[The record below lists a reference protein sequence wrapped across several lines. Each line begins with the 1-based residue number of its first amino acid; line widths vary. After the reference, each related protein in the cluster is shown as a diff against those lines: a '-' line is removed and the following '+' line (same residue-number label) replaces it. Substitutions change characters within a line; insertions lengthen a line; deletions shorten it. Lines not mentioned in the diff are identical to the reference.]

1 MIGLKR
7 GTVKLFN
14 HEKEWELE
22 AQRTISRLHK
32 ILGSVA
38 RDIQHVGSTSILA
51 IKAKP
56 IIDIAVAVDD
66 FEDVLALETEM
77 KNNGFYYRPNVN
89 IKDQLLFASGSYY
102 DGTGD
107 LQTHFNHVVLTNS
120 MEWTNYINFRD
131 YLNKMPT
138 IAKEYE
144 DLKTSIAVATPVD
157 KGRERYLR
165 GKHDFIVYALKKA
178 LVNFYLGKTIEMKID
193 RPIGSAHPK
202 HLDLVYPINYGYIP
216 GVLGGDGEE
225 LDVYLLGVSKP
236 IKEYKARVIGI
247 VHRHND
253 VEDKLVVAPEGT
265 IFTQTEI
272 AEAVHFQ
279 EQYYESEIET
289 IPKLNFISKELINK
303 GWSCDKKYCVTTTDG
318 VKYLLRVTPKEKSA
332 NRAEMFRMQ
341 QQVAALGVPMCRPI
355 EIGSC
360 DDGVYTVQTWVDG
373 KDAEEIIPHLN
384 NSEQYAYGL
393 EAGRILKVIHS
404 IPAPENQPDWEQRF
418 NEKIDRKIEMYNDC
432 PVKFDGAED
441 IMAYIESNR
450 FLLSNRRQSYQHG
463 DYHIGN
469 MMIEKNKIVIID
481 FDRYD
486 FGDPWEEFNRIVWCA
501 QASPIFA
508 SGIINGYFDN
518 EVPLEFWKLL
528 ALYISSNMLSSI
540 PWAIPF
546 GESEVNTMINQAKDV
561 LSWYNNMQNPIPT
574 WYIK

>member
-7 GTVKLFN
+7 GTVKLLN

-22 AQRTISRLHK
+22 AQRTIFRLYK
-32 ILGSVA
+32 ILGTVA
-38 RDIQHVGSTSILA
+38 RDIQHVGSTAILA

-56 IIDIAVAVDD
+56 IIDIVVAVDD
-66 FEDVLALETEM
+66 FKDVLALESELG
-77 KNNGFYYRPNVN
+77 NDGFYYRPNVN
-89 IKDQLLFASGSYY
+89 IKDQLLFACGSYY

-107 LQTHFNHVVLTNS
+107 LQTHFIHVVFTNS

-131 YLNKMPT
+131 YLNKMPMV
-138 IAKEYE
+138 AKEYE
-144 DLKTSIAVATPVD
+144 DLKTSLAAATSVD
-157 KGRERYLR
+157 KGRARYLR
-165 GKHDFIVYALKKA
+165 GKHDFIVYTLRKA
-178 LVNFYLGKTIEMKID
+178 LVNFYLGKTIEIKID

-253 VEDKLVVAPEGT
+253 VEDKLVAAPEGT

-318 VKYLLRVTPKEKSA
+318 VKYLLRVTPKEKSE

-355 EIGSC
+355 EYGSC
-360 DDGVYTVQTWVDG
+360 DEGVYTVQTWVDG

-384 NSEQYAYGL
+384 DFEQYSYGL

-418 NEKIDRKIEMYNDC
+418 NAKIDRNIKMYNDC

-450 FLLSNRRQSYQHG
+450 FLLSNRPQSYQHG

-501 QASPIFA
+501 QASPMFA

-528 ALYISSNMLSSI
+528 ALYISSNMFSSI

>member
-7 GTVKLFN
+7 GTVKLLN

-22 AQRTISRLHK
+22 AQRTIFRLYK
-32 ILGSVA
+32 ILGTVA
-38 RDIQHVGSTSILA
+38 RDIQHVGSTAILA

-56 IIDIAVAVDD
+56 IIDIVVAVDD
-66 FEDVLALETEM
+66 FKDVLALESELG
-77 KNNGFYYRPNVN
+77 NDGFYYRPNVN
-89 IKDQLLFASGSYY
+89 IKDQLLFACGSYY

-107 LQTHFNHVVLTNS
+107 LQTHFIHVVFTNS
-120 MEWTNYINFRD
+120 MEWANYINFRD
-131 YLNKMPT
+131 YLNKMPMV
-138 IAKEYE
+138 AKEYE
-144 DLKTSIAVATPVD
+144 DLKTSLAAATPVD

-165 GKHDFIVYALKKA
+165 GKHDFIVYTLRKA
-178 LVNFYLGKTIEMKID
+178 LVNFYLGKTIEIKID

-253 VEDKLVVAPEGT
+253 VEDKLVAAPEGT

-355 EIGSC
+355 EYGSC
-360 DDGVYTVQTWVDG
+360 DEGVYTVQTWVDG

-384 NSEQYAYGL
+384 DFEQYSYGL

-418 NEKIDRKIEMYNDC
+418 NAKIDRNIKMYNDC

-450 FLLSNRRQSYQHG
+450 FLLSNRPQSYQHG

-486 FGDPWEEFNRIVWCA
+486 FGDPWEELNRIVWCA
-501 QASPIFA
+501 QASPMFA

>member
-7 GTVKLFN
+7 GTVKLLN

-22 AQRTISRLHK
+22 AQRTILRLHK
-32 ILGSVA
+32 ILGAVA
-38 RDIQHVGSTSILA
+38 RDIQHVGSTSILT

-66 FEDVLALETEM
+66 FKDVLALEAEL
-77 KNNGFYYRPNVN
+77 NHNGFYYRPNAN
-89 IKDQLLFASGSYY
+89 LEDQLLFACGSYY

-107 LQTHFNHVVLTNS
+107 LQTHFIHVVLADS
-120 MEWTNYINFRD
+120 MEWINYINFRD
-131 YLNKMPT
+131 YLNKTPT
-138 IAKEYE
+138 VSKAYE
-144 DLKTSIAVATPVD
+144 DLKISLASEAPVD

-165 GKHDFIVYALKKA
+165 GKHDFIVYTLRKA
-178 LVNFYLGKTIEMKID
+178 LVNFYLGKTIEIKID

-253 VEDKLVVAPEGT
+253 VEDKLVAAPEGT

-318 VKYLLRVTPKEKSA
+318 VKYLLRVTPKEKSE

-341 QQVAALGVPMCRPI
+341 QQVAALGVSMCKPV
-355 EIGSC
+355 EFGKC
-360 DDGVYTVQTWVDG
+360 DEGVYTVQTWVDG
-373 KDAEEIIPHLN
+373 KDAEEIIPYLAD
-384 NSEQYAYGL
+384 SEQYAFGL

-404 IPAPENQPDWEQRF
+404 IPAPENQPDWEPRF
-418 NEKIDRKIEMYNDC
+418 NAKMDRKIKMYNEC
-432 PVKFDGAED
+432 PIKFDGAED

-450 FLLSNRRQSYQHG
+450 FLLSNRPQSYQHG

-501 QASPIFA
+501 QASPMFA